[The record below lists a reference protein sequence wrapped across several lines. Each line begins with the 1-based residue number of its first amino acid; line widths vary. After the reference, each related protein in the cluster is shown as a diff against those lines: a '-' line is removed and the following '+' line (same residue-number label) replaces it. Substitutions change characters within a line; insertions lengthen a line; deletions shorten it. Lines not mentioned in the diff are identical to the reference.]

1 MKTFLNWHF
10 HNVISKYPGVIL
22 SLAMALS
29 AISIVIASGL
39 TYNTRMDNLL
49 PEKLDIVK
57 EFNEVVDKIG
67 GSGPLVVALE
77 GLDPEQ
83 ASKIIDELSQRLEKL
98 SGVRY
103 VDSQIPKDYLNNRQL
118 LLASREDL
126 FQLKSLMTDAI
137 DYGREQLGGMGLGPE
152 HFNPDQLQSF
162 AEDFQLFKE
171 IDPYYQ
177 GKSGNNYYIFV
188 QPKGTITDTAFT
200 ENFVNA
206 IQREIQLS
214 GLEAKT
220 PGLRIQ
226 LTGSLIV
233 RLEENQTIVSD
244 LTKSAL
250 LAGILTTAIIL
261 IYTRAFIAF
270 PLIIVPLLLSL
281 TYTFALTRLII
292 GHLNIISGFL
302 IAILMGLGVDYGIHL
317 YIRFNQE
324 LCKGQSIPDA
334 LGVVM
339 TQVGR
344 SGLVAMF
351 TTISVFSILIFSD
364 FRGFSEFGIVATL
377 GIICAF
383 VTYFFLFPAQ
393 VLYYSR
399 HFWLREPKPRR
410 FNLNIS
416 RLYSNTPYFLAAL
429 FLLTMVSGFFLLPK
443 VEFEYDFQKLRGA
456 SPAADYETAA
466 TRDFGF
472 AFSPT
477 LVLTPE
483 KESLFYIHRALEK
496 IRRQNDK
503 DSTIGPHYS
512 LNLFSAKEYEFKKD
526 ILDQLRDI
534 FDEDEDI
541 IKLALGKPRFE
552 KLRRQINGKPFDES
566 DMPPSLTQKYTAQ
579 GEYLLLIRSPADK
592 NFFDVRN
599 IYQLE
604 KEIRSLKKE
613 IAEKNIKTSI
623 LNENL
628 LAAKIMDWVKKKG
641 PWAMAAAAGIV
652 FLILLIDMRS
662 FGWAVKTFLPL
673 FTGLVLTGAFMALF
687 HVKLNFINFVMLP
700 SIIGMMIDH
709 CIYLAHHIQ
718 DYSRGET
725 LKSLQ
730 ETGSAI
736 ILSALTSFAGYASL
750 NIASHKGIQSVATLM
765 EIGIFTCTVCV
776 LFMLPALF
784 QLDTDK
790 LIHRHDQNKHPLT

>member
-1 MKTFLNWHF
+1 MKTFLNWYF
-10 HNVISKYPGVIL
+10 QNIITKYPGVLL
-22 SLAMALS
+22 SLAILLSALS
-29 AISIVIASGL
+29 VFVASGL

-49 PEKLDIVK
+49 PEKLGMIK

-77 GLDPEQ
+77 GLAPEQ
-83 ASKIIDELSQRLEKL
+83 APKVIDELSQRLEKL

-118 LLASREDL
+118 LLASRDDL
-126 FQLKSLMTDAI
+126 LQLKSLMTDAI
-137 DYGREQLGGMGLGPE
+137 DYGREQLGGLGLGPE
-152 HFNPDQLQSF
+152 HFNPDKLQSL
-162 AEDFQLFKE
+162 AEDFQIFKE
-171 IDPYYQ
+171 IDPYYR
-177 GKSGNNYYIFV
+177 GKSEKNYYIFV
-188 QPKGTITDTAFT
+188 QPKGTITNTAFT
-200 ENFVNA
+200 KDFVNA

-220 PGLRIQ
+220 PDLRIK

-233 RLEENQTIVSD
+233 RLEENQTVVSD

-250 LAGILTTAIIL
+250 LAGVLTTSIIL
-261 IYTRAFIAF
+261 IYTRTFIAF

-292 GHLNIISGFL
+292 GHINIISGFL

-324 LCKGQSIPDA
+324 LCKGKSIPGA
-334 LGVVM
+334 LEVVM

-344 SGLVAMF
+344 SGLIAML

-364 FRGFSEFGIVATL
+364 FRGFSEFGTIAAL

-393 VLYYSR
+393 ALYYDK

-416 RLYSNTPYFLAAL
+416 RLYSNTPYFPAAM
-429 FLLTMVSGFFLLPK
+429 FLLMMASGFFLLPK
-443 VEFEYDFQKLRGA
+443 VEFEYDFQKLRGD
-456 SPAADYETAA
+456 SPAADYETVA

-477 LVLTPE
+477 LVLTPK
-483 KESLFYIHRALEK
+483 KENLFYIHQALEK

-503 DSTIGPHYS
+503 DSTIGSHYS
-512 LNLFSAKEYEFKKD
+512 LNLFSAKEYESKKD
-526 ILDQLRDI
+526 ILDQIRNI

-541 IKLALGKPRFE
+541 IKLALGKSRFE
-552 KLRRQINGKPFDES
+552 KLRRQINGKPFDDS
-566 DMPPSLTQKYTAQ
+566 NVPPSLTQKYTAQ

-604 KEIRSLKKE
+604 KEIQSLKKAM
-613 IAEKNIKTSI
+613 AEKNIKTSI

-628 LAAKIMDWVKKKG
+628 LAAKVMEWVKEKG

-652 FLILLIDMRS
+652 FLILLFDMRS

-687 HVKLNFINFVMLP
+687 DVKLNFINFVMLP

-750 NIASHKGIQSVATLM
+750 NVASHKGIQSIATLVEM
-765 EIGIFTCTVCV
+765 GIFTCTVCV

-790 LIHRHDQNKHPLT
+790 LISHHGQNKHP